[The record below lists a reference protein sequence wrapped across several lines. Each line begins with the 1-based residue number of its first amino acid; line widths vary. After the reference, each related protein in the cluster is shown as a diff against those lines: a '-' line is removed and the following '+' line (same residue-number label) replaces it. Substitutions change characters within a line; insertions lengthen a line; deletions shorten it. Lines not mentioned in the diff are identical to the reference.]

1 MSDVSKHFEMEIG
14 DLLDDRL
21 SAVERRRVESH
32 LVDCERCR
40 AIRDALDRVRKAVR
54 ALPPAPASDALE
66 REIVEGLRGAS
77 LRTEAL
83 RRAGV
88 AALLA
93 AAAILAVVVLL
104 ASHREDL
111 PTAAANDFEQYTR
124 GALSLELATSDP
136 QLLEGYFLHRAVG
149 FPTRV
154 FDLSMMGDRLVGG
167 RVHSIRGERSAFF
180 VYHGPGN
187 TTVVCEM
194 FRGDTTRLP
203 AAASRREHGGITF
216 ALYRRKG
223 STQVFWQ
230 EGEVACVLV
239 SDLPPEET
247 LALAFAKAMKA
258 TARSTVMIQPR
269 RSDPS

>member
-93 AAAILAVVVLL
+93 AAAILAVGVLL
-104 ASHREDL
+104 ASHREEL
-111 PTAAANDFEQYTR
+111 PTAAADDFVQNNP
-124 GALSLELATSDP
+124 GAAP
-136 QLLEGYFLHRAVG
+136 
-149 FPTRV
+149 
-154 FDLSMMGDRLVGG
+154 LV
-167 RVHSIRGERSAFF
+167 
-180 VYHGPGN
+180 
-187 TTVVCEM
+187 
-194 FRGDTTRLP
+194 LP
-203 AAASRREHGGITF
+203 AARPPFRGGEFCRRLLDG
-216 ALYRRKG
+216 R
-223 STQVFWQ
+223 
-230 EGEVACVLV
+230 
-239 SDLPPEET
+239 
-247 LALAFAKAMKA
+247 
-258 TARSTVMIQPR
+258 PR
-269 RSDPS
+269 G